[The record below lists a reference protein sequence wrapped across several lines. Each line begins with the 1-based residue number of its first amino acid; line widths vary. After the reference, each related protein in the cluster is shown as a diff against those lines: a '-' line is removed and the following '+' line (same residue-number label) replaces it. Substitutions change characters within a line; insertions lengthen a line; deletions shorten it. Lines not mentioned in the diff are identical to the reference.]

1 MTAQTLT
8 RAERLRSLKVIR
20 RLFEEGRSG
29 FVYPFRYIWLKE
41 EGVENVEVAAGEG
54 ASVVVAEGSAD
65 TVSASSVSAS
75 SVLASSVLA
84 SSVSGEGEGAS
95 VGSNGVAGGVEVMFS
110 VPKRFLKRA
119 NKRNLVR
126 RRAKESYR
134 LNKTILTEVVGDRR
148 VRIALVYSTKKIHE
162 YKTINNAVER
172 ILGEIG
178 RNM

>member
-41 EGVENVEVAAGEG
+41 EGAENVEVAAGEG
-54 ASVVVAEGSAD
+54 ASVVVAEGSAG
-65 TVSASSVSAS
+65 TVS
-75 SVLASSVLA
+75 A

-95 VGSNGVAGGVEVMFS
+95 VGSDAVAGGVEVMFS

-178 RNM
+178 RNL

>member
-29 FVYPFRYIWLKE
+29 FVYPFRYLWLAAE
-41 EGVENVEVAAGEG
+41 DEGATEVVEVSTTEIVEVSSAG
-54 ASVVVAEGSAD
+54 
-65 TVSASSVSAS
+65 T
-75 SVLASSVLA
+75 VLA

-95 VGSNGVAGGVEVMFS
+95 VGSDAVAGGVEVMFS

-178 RNM
+178 RNL

>member
-41 EGVENVEVAAGEG
+41 EHAENVEVAAGEG
-54 ASVVVAEGSAD
+54 ASVVVAEGSAG

-75 SVLASSVLA
+75 SASA

-95 VGSNGVAGGVEVMFS
+95 VGSDAVAGGVEVMFS

-178 RNM
+178 RNL

>member
-1 MTAQTLT
+1 M
-8 RAERLRSLKVIR
+8 
-20 RLFEEGRSG
+20 LFCES
-29 FVYPFRYIWLKE
+29 
-41 EGVENVEVAAGEG
+41 
-54 ASVVVAEGSAD
+54 
-65 TVSASSVSAS
+65 SAS
-75 SVLASSVLA
+75 A

-95 VGSNGVAGGVEVMFS
+95 VGSDAVAGGVEAMFS

-134 LNKTILTEVVGDRR
+134 LNKTILTEAVGDRR

-178 RNM
+178 RNL

>member
-41 EGVENVEVAAGEG
+41 ESAENVEVAAGEG
-54 ASVVVAEGSAD
+54 ASVVVTEGSAG
-65 TVSASSVSAS
+65 T
-75 SVLASSVLA
+75 VLA

-95 VGSNGVAGGVEVMFS
+95 VGSDAVAGGVGVLFS

-134 LNKTILTEVVGDRR
+134 LNKTILTEAVGDRR

-172 ILGEIG
+172 ILGEIS
-178 RNM
+178 RNL

>member
-54 ASVVVAEGSAD
+54 ASVGVAEGAAG
-65 TVSASSVSAS
+65 T
-75 SVLASSVLA
+75 VLA

-95 VGSNGVAGGVEVMFS
+95 VGSDAVAGGVEVMFS

-178 RNM
+178 RNL

>member
-41 EGVENVEVAAGEG
+41 ESAENVEVAEGLKVAEGEAASEGSAPVEG
-54 ASVVVAEGSAD
+54 ASVV
-65 TVSASSVSAS
+65 
-75 SVLASSVLA
+75 
-84 SSVSGEGEGAS
+84 SGEGAGVVAN
-95 VGSNGVAGGVEVMFS
+95 VGSDVGAGSVEVMFS

-134 LNKTILTEVVGDRR
+134 LNKTILTEAVGDRR

-178 RNM
+178 RNL